1 MANDNV
7 VDHVVE
13 PEMVLKY
20 QKRKKLLV
28 KYRRESDLDDDM
40 FLLAAIIDW
49 WEKVS
54 VQLMDDSPKG
64 AVPGSRTATP
74 PFCFGATS
82 LKWDL
87 SMQRTS

>member
-13 PEMVLKY
+13 PEMFLKY

-40 FLLAAIIDW
+40 FLLAAIID
-49 WEKVS
+49 
-54 VQLMDDSPKG
+54 
-64 AVPGSRTATP
+64 
-74 PFCFGATS
+74 
-82 LKWDL
+82 
-87 SMQRTS
+87 

>member
-40 FLLAAIIDW
+40 FLLAAIILD
-49 WEKVS
+49 
-54 VQLMDDSPKG
+54 
-64 AVPGSRTATP
+64 
-74 PFCFGATS
+74 
-82 LKWDL
+82 
-87 SMQRTS
+87 